1 MVASPKSRVKTNEL
15 GSSMTFL
22 KPKILAVLATVFL
35 LGACDPEVG
44 SDAWCQDMKE
54 KNKGDWTATE
64 AKDFAKH
71 CIL

>member
-1 MVASPKSRVKTNEL
+1 
-15 GSSMTFL
+15 MTFL
-22 KPKILAVLATVFL
+22 KPKLLAVLATVFV

-44 SDAWCQDMKE
+44 SDAWCQNMKE